1 MKNSLAITADK
12 ITKYRKF
19 ISDKR
24 KAEAK
29 VRRQMNKMKE
39 VIETNSKRFV

>member
-24 KAEAK
+24 KVETQ
-29 VRRQMNKMKE
+29 VRREMNKVKE
-39 VIETNSKRFV
+39 VIETNRKRFA